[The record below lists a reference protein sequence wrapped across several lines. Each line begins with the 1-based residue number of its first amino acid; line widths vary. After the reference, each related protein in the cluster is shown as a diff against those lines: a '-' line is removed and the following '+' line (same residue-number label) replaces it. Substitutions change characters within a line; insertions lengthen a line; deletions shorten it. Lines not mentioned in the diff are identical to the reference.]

1 MKNNRQLA
9 GRNKHTC
16 YILIFMLLIVSSML
30 STTLLSQTIS
40 LDEVLTKIEKNNLLL
55 LSYENKIKANDE
67 LVNGAGAWM
76 SPKLST
82 EWDDIP
88 YQFDAQKTQLKIALS
103 QDFPNPKKIEAKEN
117 YLKSIASIDKN
128 EAEFYK
134 IGLFTQAKEAYYKR
148 YITEKKI
155 KVLQES
161 ITIMQMMVTL
171 SEKQMAISKGDLG
184 TVYRL
189 KARLTENETML
200 IHEQNMVRSQTSTL
214 NYLMN
219 ADLSQNFEIDTQH
232 LMKNYRLLKADMKMD
247 SLDCKRSDIVRMTS
261 VINSMKLNQML
272 ISTRSK
278 PEFGVRVAN
287 YTKFGGRADAYS
299 VMGTMTIP
307 IAPWSSKGYKSELK
321 AMGFSID
328 AMEQNKQNMIKMA
341 QQMINMFLIE
351 LESEYKELDNYTMI
365 VIPAYKKSLDANL
378 LSYGQNTNDLNMAL
392 MAWDDLQMAH
402 MEYLKHLDTY
412 FKIQAEYEKEVQI
425 R

>member
-1 MKNNRQLA
+1 MVGFRQS
-9 GRNKHTC
+9 
-16 YILIFMLLIVSSML
+16 YFVLIFMLVTASSML
-30 STTLLSQTIS
+30 STKLLSQTIS

-55 LSYENKIKANDE
+55 LSYEKKIKANDE
-67 LVNGAGAWM
+67 LVDGAGAWM
-76 SPKLST
+76 SPKLSA

-161 ITIMQMMVTL
+161 ITIMQMMLTL

-184 TVYRL
+184 AVYRL

-200 IHEQNMVRSQTSTL
+200 IHEQNMVRTQTATL

-219 ADLSQNFEIDTQH
+219 VDLSQNFEIDTQH
-232 LMKNYRLLKADMKMD
+232 LMKNYRLLKSDMKMD
-247 SLDCKRSDIVRMTS
+247 SLDCKRSDIMRMNS
-261 VINSMKLNQML
+261 VINSMKLNQTVM
-272 ISTRSK
+272 SMRSK

-307 IAPWSSKGYKSELK
+307 IAPWSSKGYKSEVK
-321 AMGFSID
+321 AMSFSID
-328 AMEQNKQNMIKMA
+328 AMEQNKQNMVKMA

-351 LESEYKELDNYTMI
+351 LESEYKELDNYTML
-365 VIPAYKKSLDANL
+365 VIPAYKNSLDANL
-378 LSYGQNTNDLNMAL
+378 LSYGQNTNDLNMTL
-392 MAWDDLQMAH
+392 MAWDDLQMAQ